1 MKNFK
6 KNHKIVIAT
15 ILVLCLSASI
25 AGCSYRTEIA
35 PIDMTTDT
43 LQLNQETEIP
53 SLTQT
58 LSVEDEPF
66 NLICKYDTGNYPLS
80 NWHITDAKTITMK
93 VMTENLPNEYEVYID
108 HVHADILLKS
118 TSPQVNGITQD
129 TMDDSFH
136 GYGQDGFFINNTT
149 EYYNIFTIEGYT
161 NQFYEMWGFVTGTY
175 GTINASYSRLT
186 ETNLIANGTYA
197 EKLAVVYDLSIKKPG
212 SDKLYTKS
220 VLSEVLI
227 PVSQTVNY
235 AQKDLWTD
243 QYINGTESTNSIN

>member
-1 MKNFK
+1 
-6 KNHKIVIAT
+6 
-15 ILVLCLSASI
+15 
-25 AGCSYRTEIA
+25 
-35 PIDMTTDT
+35 
-43 LQLNQETEIP
+43 
-53 SLTQT
+53 
-58 LSVEDEPF
+58 
-66 NLICKYDTGNYPLS
+66 
-80 NWHITDAKTITMK
+80 MK

-118 TSPQVNGITQD
+118 KSPQVNGITQD

-136 GYGQDGFFINNTT
+136 GYSQDGFFINNTT